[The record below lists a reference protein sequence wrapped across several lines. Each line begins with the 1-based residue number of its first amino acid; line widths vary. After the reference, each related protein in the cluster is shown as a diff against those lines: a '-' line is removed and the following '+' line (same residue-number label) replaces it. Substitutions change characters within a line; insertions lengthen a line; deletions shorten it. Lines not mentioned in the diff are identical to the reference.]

1 MNYEEL
7 LESRN
12 GAATAKEKMPFG
24 LLYKKMSDGKY
35 VNVIDLREDLRD
47 SLVFCEALAVESEQN
62 KSLNHKGQMHF
73 KLATDSAG
81 LYGVNV
87 EQGTFRT
94 FERLLDENPAVV
106 ASKDF
111 IDNTVKSLLELTS
124 YLHDQG
130 IFHICYAPSN
140 VFARKGDNNAMLLFH
155 GSAYKAMNDQ
165 QEIYG
170 DRAEF
175 IAPEVLEEG
184 IFDARSDIYSIG
196 KFIEFLYQQSEIPIE
211 IKGVIKKATD
221 PNPEKRYQTP
231 EDMMNAI
238 KNRQNT
244 RKSLVMMVAAMLIS
258 IIGFGIF
265 FSLVPEREDIEYV
278 KPAPKEAED
287 DLLDDGFD
295 PVTELGLTIDS
306 SAMQVDEKKLKEYKA
321 KAEQIFRKRYT
332 QEANRILS
340 KIYNSERMHSSEKNF
355 MAGSQSVT
363 KELVEAQ
370 VKLGNEAGL
379 NNSRSQLL
387 ASQIIEQVTNKLKSE
402 MIEKEKQKEQ
412 E

>member
-111 IDNTVKSLLELTS
+111 IDNTVKSLLELAS

-130 IFHICYAPSN
+130 IFHICYAPCN

-170 DRAEF
+170 DSAEF

-211 IKGVIKKATD
+211 IKGVIKTATD

-265 FSLVPEREDIEYV
+265 FSLVPEREDI
-278 KPAPKEAED
+278 
-287 DLLDDGFD
+287 
-295 PVTELGLTIDS
+295 
-306 SAMQVDEKKLKEYKA
+306 
-321 KAEQIFRKRYT
+321 
-332 QEANRILS
+332 
-340 KIYNSERMHSSEKNF
+340 
-355 MAGSQSVT
+355 
-363 KELVEAQ
+363 
-370 VKLGNEAGL
+370 
-379 NNSRSQLL
+379 
-387 ASQIIEQVTNKLKSE
+387 
-402 MIEKEKQKEQ
+402 
-412 E
+412 